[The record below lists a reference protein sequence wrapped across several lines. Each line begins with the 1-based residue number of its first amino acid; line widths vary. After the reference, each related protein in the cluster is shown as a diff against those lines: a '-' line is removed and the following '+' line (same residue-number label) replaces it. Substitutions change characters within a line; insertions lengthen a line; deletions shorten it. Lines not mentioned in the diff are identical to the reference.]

1 MGCIFSKGQDSDHPA
16 ARHLHDAIL
25 GKAYEDVQLHYTIGR
40 EVGRGEFGIT
50 YLCTENS
57 TGLEFA
63 CKSIPKRK
71 LVKDVEK
78 DDVRREIEIM
88 RHLSGQPNI
97 VQFKAAYEDDQFVHI
112 VMELCA
118 GGELFDRIVAR
129 GHYSERAAASVFRVI
144 MNVVNVCH
152 SKGVMHRDLK
162 PENFLFTTGDENAVV
177 KATDFGLSA
186 FIEEGKAYREIVG
199 SPYYIAPEVLSQ
211 SYGKEADIWSAG
223 VILYILLCGVPPF
236 WAETDQGVA
245 QAILKGEINF
255 QRDPFPSISSSAIE
269 LVRRMLTQDPKRRI
283 TVAQVLEHPW
293 LKESGEASDKPI
305 DTAVIFRMKQFTAM
319 NKLKKLALK
328 VIVENLPTEEIQ
340 KLKEKFTEMDTD
352 NSGTLT
358 YDELKAGL
366 AKLGSMLT
374 EFDVKQYMQ
383 AADIDGNGTID
394 YIEFITA
401 TMQRHKLQRFEN
413 LYKAFQ
419 YFDKDN
425 NGYITVDELGKAF
438 KDYGMGDDATIATIK
453 EIMSEV
459 DRDKDGRISYDEF
472 RSMMKC
478 GTQLRALSSRSLAH
492 VVTVRRKVFWYVN
505 CVVIHRFLYI
515 FVNFVIAVLW
525 ECIRTIIVIYG
536 ILRNYLLPF
545 FFLQSNR

>member
-283 TVAQVLEHPW
+283 TVAQVLE
-293 LKESGEASDKPI
+293 
-305 DTAVIFRMKQFTAM
+305 
-319 NKLKKLALK
+319 
-328 VIVENLPTEEIQ
+328 
-340 KLKEKFTEMDTD
+340 MDTD

-492 VVTVRRKVFWYVN
+492 VVTVRRKFCGSV
-505 CVVIHRFLYI
+505 
-515 FVNFVIAVLW
+515 
-525 ECIRTIIVIYG
+525 
-536 ILRNYLLPF
+536 
-545 FFLQSNR
+545 

>member
-255 QRDPFPSISSSAIE
+255 QRDPFPNISSSAIE

-283 TVAQVLEHPW
+283 TVAQVL
-293 LKESGEASDKPI
+293 
-305 DTAVIFRMKQFTAM
+305 
-319 NKLKKLALK
+319 
-328 VIVENLPTEEIQ
+328 
-340 KLKEKFTEMDTD
+340 EMDTD

-492 VVTVRRKVFWYVN
+492 VVTVRRKRELRHFA
-505 CVVIHRFLYI
+505 
-515 FVNFVIAVLW
+515 IATWGFSLH
-525 ECIRTIIVIYG
+525 
-536 ILRNYLLPF
+536 
-545 FFLQSNR
+545 SNRHFSL

>member
-283 TVAQVLEHPW
+283 TVAQVL
-293 LKESGEASDKPI
+293 
-305 DTAVIFRMKQFTAM
+305 
-319 NKLKKLALK
+319 
-328 VIVENLPTEEIQ
+328 
-340 KLKEKFTEMDTD
+340 
-352 NSGTLT
+352 
-358 YDELKAGL
+358 GL

-492 VVTVRRKVFWYVN
+492 VVTVRRKFCGSV
-505 CVVIHRFLYI
+505 
-515 FVNFVIAVLW
+515 
-525 ECIRTIIVIYG
+525 
-536 ILRNYLLPF
+536 
-545 FFLQSNR
+545 

>member
-255 QRDPFPSISSSAIE
+255 QRDPFPNISSSAIE

-283 TVAQVLEHPW
+283 TVAQVL
-293 LKESGEASDKPI
+293 
-305 DTAVIFRMKQFTAM
+305 
-319 NKLKKLALK
+319 
-328 VIVENLPTEEIQ
+328 
-340 KLKEKFTEMDTD
+340 EMDTD

-492 VVTVRRKVFWYVN
+492 VVTVRRKFCGSV
-505 CVVIHRFLYI
+505 
-515 FVNFVIAVLW
+515 
-525 ECIRTIIVIYG
+525 
-536 ILRNYLLPF
+536 
-545 FFLQSNR
+545 